1 MTRMQYCEGI
11 LAGFEYVMEQDP
23 KCLTIG
29 QGLWSPW
36 YVGRSMD
43 GLDKK
48 FGVDRVIDTPV
59 SEQATTGIAVGAALN
74 GYRPIVIH
82 PRMDFMILATDQIV
96 NQAAK
101 WHHMLGGGRSPSMVV
116 RGIVNRGG
124 EQGAQHSQALHSW
137 YAHIPGLRV
146 VMPATPADARD
157 LLIAAVQS
165 PDPVLYIDD
174 RWLYEWE
181 DEVPPPQDMD
191 LASLGPQLLRDG
203 TDVTIGAASYSVKLG
218 LDAAELLAAEGISCA
233 VVDARILNPFDPS
246 LLRKSVC
253 KTGRFLAVDG
263 SWANCGFAG
272 EMIAAVV
279 EGMPPSAL
287 RSAPARITLPAAPA
301 PTSRP
306 LEAAYYPTV
315 EKVADEIR
323 RMVKG
328 PGQ

>member
-11 LAGFEYVMEQDP
+11 LAGFEYVMARDP

-48 FGVDRVIDTPV
+48 FGLDRVIDTPV
-59 SEQATTGIAVGAALN
+59 SEQATTGIAIGAALN
-74 GYRPIVIH
+74 GYKPIVIH
-82 PRMDFMILATDQIV
+82 PRMDFMVLATDQIV

-101 WHHMLGGGRSPSMVV
+101 WRHMLGGGVSPSVV
-116 RGIVNRGG
+116 IRGIINRGG

-137 YAHIPGLRV
+137 YAHVPGLRV

-181 DEVPPPQDMD
+181 DDVPEPGDVD
-191 LASLGPQLLRDG
+191 LSALGPQLLRDG
-203 TDVTIGAASYSVKLG
+203 TDLTIGAAGYSVRLA
-218 LDAAELLAAEGISCA
+218 LDAAEALEEEGISCA
-233 VVDARILNPFDPS
+233 VVDARILNPFDPG
-246 LLRKSVC
+246 LLRRSVR
-253 KTGRFLAVDG
+253 KTGRFLAIDG
-263 SWANCGFAG
+263 GWANCGFAG
-272 EMIAAVV
+272 EMIAAICEAVA
-279 EGMPPSAL
+279 PSEL
-287 RSAPARITLPAAPA
+287 RAAPSRITLPAAPA
-301 PTSRP
+301 PTSKP
-306 LEAAYYPTV
+306 LEAAYYPTMATAV
-315 EKVADEIR
+315 ERARQLVASQ
-323 RMVKG
+323 G
-328 PGQ
+328 